1 MVDKGWV
8 ASNCGTRVLCM
19 PLTYEIQVQN
29 IRQLMIYSNFTVRL
43 WQIFHIFLNGFCKKY
58 MKHWGKH
65 SKHTWTNGVLKY
77 LREGFCRWVFF
88 IFFSLSFARNTWNI
102 GGIKWGSKN
111 SVSANLLFSYFE
123 LELICCKR
131 VTCG

>member
-29 IRQLMIYSNFTVRL
+29 IRELIIYSNFTVRL
-43 WQIFHIFLNGFCKKY
+43 SQIFHIFLNGFCKKY

-65 SKHTWTNGVLKY
+65 SKHT
-77 LREGFCRWVFF
+77 
-88 IFFSLSFARNTWNI
+88 
-102 GGIKWGSKN
+102 
-111 SVSANLLFSYFE
+111 
-123 LELICCKR
+123 
-131 VTCG
+131 